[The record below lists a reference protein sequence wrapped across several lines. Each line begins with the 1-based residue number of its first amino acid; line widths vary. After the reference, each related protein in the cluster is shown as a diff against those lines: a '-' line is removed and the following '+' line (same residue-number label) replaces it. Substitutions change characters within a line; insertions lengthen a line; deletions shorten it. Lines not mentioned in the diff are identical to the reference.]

1 MGELGKVQS
10 GIGFPETEQ
19 GNQIGI
25 PFYKVSDMNLSD
37 NEQVMLISNNYV
49 SDQQISKNKWKVIT
63 DVPAIIFA
71 KVGAALLLD
80 RKRLV
85 IKDFFIDN
93 NMMAYSLDST
103 QWDTYFAKT
112 IFENIKLAKYA
123 QIGALPSFNASDITN
138 ISLFITNQP
147 EQQKI
152 GTFFTALDRY
162 ITIHQHK

>member
-1 MGELGKVQS
+1 MQS
-10 GIGFPETEQ
+10 GVGFPENEQ
-19 GNQIGI
+19 GYQVGV
-25 PFYKVSDMNLSD
+25 PFYKVSDMNLPD
-37 NEQVMLISNNYV
+37 NEQIMVVSNNYV
-49 SDQQISKNKWKVIT
+49 SEKQILKNKWKVIA

-85 IKDFFIDN
+85 IKDFLIDN
-93 NMMAYSLDST
+93 NMMAYSLDCT
-103 QWDTYFAKT
+103 KWDTYFAKT

-123 QIGALPSFNASDITN
+123 QVGALPSFNASDITN
-138 ISLFITNQP
+138 ISLFIANRA

-162 ITIHQHK
+162 ITIHQRK